1 MSLHKKL
8 IKEWKKVLESDY
20 QYVVNEIKGEVEGP
34 SVIFLEGKV
43 GMGKTTFARFFSGD
57 AVLSPTYSII
67 CELDDMIHADFYRLE
82 SASELLEL
90 EIPLYLER
98 KEYFLAEWGV
108 KYFRDLINYIP
119 EHFHYYVLEFEGPE
133 GSEDRR
139 NLQFHQI
146 DPMLS

>member
-1 MSLHKKL
+1 MSLHKNL

-34 SVIFLEGKV
+34 SVIFLEGPV

-67 CELDDMIHADFYRLE
+67 CELNDMIHADFYRLE
-82 SASELLEL
+82 SAQELIEL

-98 KEYFLAEWGV
+98 KEFFLAEWGV
-108 KYFRDLINYIP
+108 KYFRDLLNYVP
-119 EHFHYYVLEFEGPE
+119 EHFHYYTLEFEMPE
-133 GSEDRR
+133 GSEAKR
-139 NLQFHQI
+139 NLQFYQI
-146 DPMLS
+146 DPLLS